1 MIIVVCLILA
11 FLIAGLVLGF
21 VVLVPAL
28 VDEREYS
35 SFVLIITFLLFLL
48 QMWRKRMTKLRYDD
62 DDYTIEVGGFLYR
75 LGVHARADYSRNGD
89 PGNPPEES
97 FVLTSLECCGV
108 EREDGSP
115 ASGEELCQVGEAV
128 RAELYAM
135 GISRWTD

>member
-1 MIIVVCLILA
+1 
-11 FLIAGLVLGF
+11 
-21 VVLVPAL
+21 
-28 VDEREYS
+28 
-35 SFVLIITFLLFLL
+35 
-48 QMWRKRMTKLRYDD
+48 MTKLLYDD

-75 LGVHARADYSRNGD
+75 LGVHARADYSYTPGSMYSRNGD

-97 FVLTSLECCGV
+97 FELTSLECCGV

-128 RAELYAM
+128 RAEFYAM